1 MATFEDVNK
10 AYNAFRDRYYNVQ
23 SRGAGR
29 KYPNEMDLIRMKLT
43 SIERA
48 WPVYMN
54 SGNIERLLDIVVNEG
69 LKIQKMLDQIESDFP
84 PGTLVK
90 PGSTG
95 EKDRIRMEDIQVVP
109 PEQLEAEA
117 PFDVGKEKFD
127 DVFKTNSGGWYVAGI
142 DMRWVAGAVLGIGV
156 INYFWRRR

>member
-10 AYNAFRDRYYNVQ
+10 AYNAFRDRYYNIQ

-29 KYPNEMDLIRMKLT
+29 KYPNEMDLIRTKIT

-48 WPVYMN
+48 WPAYVSAN
-54 SGNIERLLDIVVNEG
+54 NPNRLLDIVVNEG
-69 LKIQKMLDQIESDFP
+69 LKIQKMLNQIESDFP
-84 PGTLVK
+84 PGTLVTH
-90 PGSTG
+90 GSTG
-95 EKDRIRMEDIQVVP
+95 EADRLHSKDLPIVTVD
-109 PEQLEAEA
+109 QLETET
-117 PFDVGKEKFD
+117 PLDVGGEKFE
-127 DVFKTNSGGWYVAGI
+127 DVFKTNQNGWYVAGV

>member
-10 AYNAFRDRYYNVQ
+10 AYNAYRDRYYTIQ

-29 KYPNEMDLIRMKLT
+29 KYPTEMDLIRTKLT

-48 WPVYMN
+48 WPTYVN
-54 SGNIERLLDIVVNEG
+54 GGDPDRLLDIVVNEG

-84 PGTLVK
+84 AGTRVE

-95 EKDRIRMEDIQVVP
+95 EEGRLRSMDIQVIP

-117 PFDVGKEKFD
+117 PFNVGIEKFD

-142 DMRWVAGAVLGIGV
+142 DMRWVAGAILGIGV